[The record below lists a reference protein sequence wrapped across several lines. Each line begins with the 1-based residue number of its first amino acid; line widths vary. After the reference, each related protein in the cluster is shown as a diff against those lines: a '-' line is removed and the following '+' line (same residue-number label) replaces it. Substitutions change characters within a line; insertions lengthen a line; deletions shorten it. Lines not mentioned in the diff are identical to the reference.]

1 MQRSTAKRRI
11 SASAPL
17 AAIALTP
24 AGMRDD
30 QTRLGFALVV
40 FMRVTAVIWIMQGL
54 LQWRAFLLSG
64 PDGASSFT
72 ALAGPAMVAAVFF
85 AVVDF
90 VASVGLWLAAP
101 WGGVIWLVAVG
112 AQLLVLVVMPG
123 FFEHPIGVGVLDLG
137 LMAGYLVLVWF
148 SAQATDAAA

>member
-1 MQRSTAKRRI
+1 MQKSTAKRRI

-17 AAIALTP
+17 AAIALKPT
-24 AGMRDD
+24 GMRED

-40 FMRVTAVIWIMQGL
+40 FMRVTAVIWIIQGL
-54 LQWRAFLLSG
+54 LQWGAFLSSG

-72 ALAGPAMVAAVFF
+72 ALAGPAMVAALFF

-123 FFEHPIGVGVLDLG
+123 FFEHPVGVGILDLG

-148 SAQATDAAA
+148 SAQATDTVA